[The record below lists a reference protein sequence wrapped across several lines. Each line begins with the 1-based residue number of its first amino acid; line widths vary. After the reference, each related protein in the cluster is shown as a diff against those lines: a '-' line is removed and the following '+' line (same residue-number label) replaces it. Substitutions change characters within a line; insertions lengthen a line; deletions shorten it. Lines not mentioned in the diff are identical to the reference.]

1 MSYHRV
7 TKEFLESMDYKVLG
21 EFIQDRFSELEKC
34 WNKMQGFGPGL
45 ADDQEF
51 KIRSEELNDA
61 RNLFSILHAYKQGI
75 ISEQDAVKKAK
86 ELSPELHQKPKYEIG
101 QDEQGIL
108 GNALGDLTTPKLGEA
123 KTLGQMFAEQKKG
136 KPFNSL
142 FGLPII
148 QDPNMPKNTLLM
160 GPSNALNK
168 IHLDLKLPGAKAEQ
182 KKEEE
187 KPKPKVHRPA
197 GKRKFGLGE

>member
-1 MSYHRV
+1 MAYHRV

-34 WNKMQGFGPGL
+34 WNNMNGYQSAGL
-45 ADDQEF
+45 VDASEF
-51 KIRSEELNDA
+51 RIRNEELTYA
-61 RNLFSILHAYKQGI
+61 RALFSILHAYKQGI
-75 ISEQDAVKKAK
+75 ISEQDAVEKAGG
-86 ELSPELHQKPKYEIG
+86 LNPESHQKPKYEIG

-108 GNALGDLTTPKLGEA
+108 NEALGDLTTPKLGEA
-123 KTLGQMFAEQKKG
+123 KTLGQMFAEQKK
-136 KPFNSL
+136 PFSSL

-160 GPSNALNK
+160 GPSNVLNK
-168 IHLDLKLPGAKAEQ
+168 IHLDLKLPGRAGQ
-182 KKEEE
+182 GKKEEE
-187 KPKPKVHRPA
+187 KPKSKIHRPA